1 MSKPQLATVA
11 ALLLCL
17 AGPAVALDSATLLKD
32 DALRSKPFLDAP
44 SLGVQ
49 KRGSSVQIVKRQGAW
64 TSVKAAKTSGWI
76 RSLSLRSGKAAVRS
90 GSLASINTG
99 RLGSGRIVSTTGIR
113 GLNEGSEEQ
122 LKKAQ
127 FDAAALAAAEKQSV
141 SSDDAT
147 AYAKRGKLKKRS
159 IPWLE
164 GQ

>member
-1 MSKPQLATVA
+1 MPKPPLATVA

-17 AGPAVALDSATLLKD
+17 AAPAAALDSATLLKD
-32 DALRSKPFLDAP
+32 DVMRSKPFLDAP
-44 SLGVQ
+44 TLGVQ
-49 KRGSSVQIVKRQGAW
+49 KRGSSVQVVKRQGAW

-76 RSLSLRSGKAAVRS
+76 RSLSLKSGKTAVKS

-122 LKKAQ
+122 LKKAE
-127 FDAAALAAAEKQSV
+127 FDAAALAAAEKQRV
-141 SSDDAT
+141 SRDDAV
-147 AYAKRGKLKKRS
+147 AFARRGKLKQRS